1 MFLIFPMIFLAF
13 WFSLCFLFSLFTNGC
28 PWIPFSFLLIS
39 SFFSWPGDVGGGLL
53 SSAILEMNR
62 MMDIVRAP
70 LGRVG
75 WVTEAGSCQHWL
87 GVGVKSATAGP

>member
-1 MFLIFPMIFLAF
+1 MIFLAF